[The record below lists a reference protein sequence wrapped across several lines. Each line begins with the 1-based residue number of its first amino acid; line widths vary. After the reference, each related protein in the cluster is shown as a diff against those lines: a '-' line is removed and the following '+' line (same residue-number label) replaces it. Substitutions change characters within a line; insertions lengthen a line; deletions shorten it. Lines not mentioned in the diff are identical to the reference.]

1 MSTSWFNDG
10 STRRTSSC
18 RTARQI
24 LRPLVVVHQWRRRQR
39 AAAGIRRPLSSRGVV
54 GSSAPEAVGAL
65 ISAAASA
72 SAAPSPSLPPSSPS
86 VSLSLRSRAR
96 RGALRTLG
104 LLSATMAVTGRVAWA
119 IGGGGAAKASNGLPT
134 YSGSLVIPV
143 ALWVTLFLL
152 SASLHAAEISITTL
166 YPWKVKEFAEEE
178 GPTSPFQT
186 LDDDITRVLT
196 TVLVLTTVCQ
206 VVSTMLFTIIVS
218 SLPQV
223 SFSQATLFLTFF
235 TLFFGELVPKA
246 LGVANAEGVAR
257 TTVPAICVL
266 AVFFSLL
273 AEPWLPS
280 ECWPSSA
287 SRAARWVCPRS
298 CASSSW
304 ARSKG
309 ASRRRRRRWW
319 RCPGSAGYARQ
330 RGHEAAHQR

>member
-1 MSTSWFNDG
+1 
-10 STRRTSSC
+10 
-18 RTARQI
+18 
-24 LRPLVVVHQWRRRQR
+24 
-39 AAAGIRRPLSSRGVV
+39 
-54 GSSAPEAVGAL
+54 
-65 ISAAASA
+65 
-72 SAAPSPSLPPSSPS
+72 
-86 VSLSLRSRAR
+86 
-96 RGALRTLG
+96 
-104 LLSATMAVTGRVAWA
+104 MAVTGRVAWA

-134 YSGSLVIPV
+134 YSGSLGIPV
-143 ALWVTLFLL
+143 ALWVTLFIL

-186 LDDDITRVLT
+186 LDNDITRVLT

-266 AVFFSLL
+266 AVFFSPIGLASTWLTKRVLAVFGIESGEMGVSEEELRLIVMGAKQSGGIETEEAKMVEGVLDLQDMRVSEVMKPRINVEALEANATLVEFMELVNTTKYSRIPVYDTEIDQIMGVAIAKDLL
-273 AEPWLPS
+273 
-280 ECWPSSA
+280 
-287 SRAARWVCPRS
+287 V
-298 CASSSW
+298 
-304 ARSKG
+304 
-309 ASRRRRRRWW
+309 
-319 RCPGSAGYARQ
+319 
-330 RGHEAAHQR
+330 